1 MKAKLERSG
10 AGEIIL
16 FIHGAG
22 GNANSWLY
30 QTKGL
35 KSQCEVI
42 AVDLPG
48 HGMASVGKG
57 CTSIKEYRDSI
68 QDTLSSSG
76 IDKCFMV
83 GHSMG
88 GAIAMSF
95 AMTFPDTVKGIVL
108 VSTGAKLKVFPQIL
122 EGLMKDKENTLN
134 SIIEHAISKNAPDT
148 LKMGYFEEMMKC
160 SPEVIYG
167 DFLACDRC
175 GCGIDLTRQPR
186 LDLPHTLD
194 GVLDEAPRVTRTG
207 HHACSVLVVTLG
219 HAALVALDGGAHR
232 ADGLVR
238 VVAQGAVLQ
247 DVRVIRLAG
256 ARVLTCNRLV
266 HVLLVAGDLV
276 ERVA

>member
-167 DFLACDRC
+167 DFLACDRFNAMGTLNTINLPTLIIC
-175 GCGIDLTRQPR
+175 GTED
-186 LDLPHTLD
+186 
-194 GVLDEAPRVTRTG
+194 
-207 HHACSVLVVTLG
+207 
-219 HAALVALDGGAHR
+219 
-232 ADGLVR
+232 
-238 VVAQGAVLQ
+238 
-247 DVRVIRLAG
+247 
-256 ARVLTCNRLV
+256 VLTPPKYSIYLQENIKGSRLV
-266 HVLLVAGDLV
+266 LIKDAGHMV
-276 ERVA
+276 MMEKPGEVNNAIIGFVNSI